1 MKTSNF
7 LFSMIIILFA
17 FSMNLIAEEP
27 LEIPLWPD
35 GAPTNPGETVDPVP
49 TLTIFPA
56 PAENAI
62 GTAILICP
70 GGGYQ
75 HLAVDH
81 EGLQIARW
89 LNSLGISA
97 FMLKYRIGTWEG
109 KKNNHPIPLWDAQR
123 GIRTVRARAAE
134 WKINPERIGILGFSA
149 GGHLASTVG
158 THFDSGKPAAADK
171 IERISSRPNFMILI
185 YPVISFKTKYVHR
198 GSRKALLG
206 ENADLSL
213 VENLSNETQVT
224 SMTPPTFLI
233 HSSEDTVVPA
243 ENSVL
248 FYLALHE
255 AGVPAEM
262 HIYERGKHG
271 FGLAAND
278 PVLST
283 WPDNCKRWLQVQG
296 FLPK

>member
-1 MKTSNF
+1 MKTLTF
-7 LFSMIIILFA
+7 LFIINIML
-17 FSMNLIAEEP
+17 SLNLTAQEK
-27 LEIPLWPD
+27 LEIPLWPN
-35 GAPTNPGETVDPVP
+35 GAPTNPGETVDAIP
-49 TLTIFPA
+49 TLTLYIA
-56 PAENAI
+56 PVDKATD
-62 GTAILICP
+62 TAILICP

-75 HLAVDH
+75 HLAIDH
-81 EGLQIARW
+81 EGHQIAQW

-97 FMLKYRIGTWEG
+97 FILKYRIGTWEG
-109 KKNNHPIPLWDAQR
+109 KKNNHPIPLLDAQR
-123 GIRTVRARAAE
+123 GIRTLRARANE

-158 THFDSGKPAAADK
+158 THFDSGKPDSPDK
-171 IERISSRPNFMILI
+171 IEHVSSHPNFMILI

-198 GSRKALLG
+198 GSRKVLLG
-206 ENADLSL
+206 ENADMTL

-233 HSSEDTVVPA
+233 HTSEDTSVPA
-243 ENSVL
+243 ENSIL

-255 AGVPAEM
+255 AHVPVEM
-262 HIYERGKHG
+262 HIYGRGKHG
-271 FGLAAND
+271 FGLAPND

-283 WPDNCKRWLQVQG
+283 WPDHCKRWLQVQG

>member
-1 MKTSNF
+1 MKLIS
-7 LFSMIIILFA
+7 ILFII
-17 FSMNLIAEEP
+17 SMMLLFCSVILTATEP
-27 LEIPLWPD
+27 TEIPLWPN
-35 GAPTNPGETVDPVP
+35 GAPTNPGETVDTVP
-49 TLTIFPA
+49 TLTIYSA
-56 PAENAI
+56 PADKATD
-62 GTAILICP
+62 TAILICP

-75 HLAVDH
+75 HLAMDH
-81 EGLQIARW
+81 EGHQIAQW

-97 FMLKYRIGTWEG
+97 FILKYRIGNWEG
-109 KKNNHPIPLWDAQR
+109 NKNNHPVPLWDAQR
-123 GIRTVRARAAE
+123 GIRTLRTRAAE
-134 WKINPERIGILGFSA
+134 WKINPERIGIIGFSA

-158 THFDSGKPAAADK
+158 THFDDGKSDSPDK
-171 IERISSRPNFMILI
+171 IERVSSRPNFMILI

-233 HSSEDTVVPA
+233 HSSEDTGVPA

-248 FYLALHE
+248 FYLALHD
-255 AGVPAEM
+255 AHVPVEM
-262 HIYERGKHG
+262 HIYARGNHG
-271 FGLAAND
+271 FGLAPND

-283 WPDNCKRWLQVQG
+283 WPDHCKRWLQNQG